1 MYTVISDSSLAIDH
15 ALFLFSVRKKTK
27 IVFINFRKA
36 IKKLKIQ
43 FALKRE
49 HVNFLD
55 FSQSGQFF
63 VISIEYEN
71 SNSIVEQFPLVRF
84 HSSIFIFTFVN
95 FFFFNQIESQTHIL
109 LETGIRPLNWLTQ
122 NYSSTGL
129 NRILSCQIRIHIQI
143 CISIANKQINGMKL
157 KWKQ

>member
-1 MYTVISDSSLAIDH
+1 M
-15 ALFLFSVRKKTK
+15 
-27 IVFINFRKA
+27 
-36 IKKLKIQ
+36 
-43 FALKRE
+43 
-49 HVNFLD
+49 NFLD

-143 CISIANKQINGMKL
+143 NQLPTNKSMAWNWNGNNNHPFGMWFLAL
-157 KWKQ
+157 KRQFFLTNVRVQHNCRM